1 MASDT
6 TTALVETDARQTTTI
21 KELGYK
27 ARETRA
33 ATEVGIAGV
42 LARCR

>member
-6 TTALVETDARQTTTI
+6 TTTAVVETDVSQTTI

-27 ARETRA
+27 AREVRA

-42 LARCR
+42 LGRCR

>member
-6 TTALVETDARQTTTI
+6 TTALVETDARQTTI